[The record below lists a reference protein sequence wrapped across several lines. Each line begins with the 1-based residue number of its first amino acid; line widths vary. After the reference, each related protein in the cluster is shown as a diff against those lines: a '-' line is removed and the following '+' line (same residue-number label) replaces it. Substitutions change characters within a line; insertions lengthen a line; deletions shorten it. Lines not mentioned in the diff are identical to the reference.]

1 MNSRSAAQRRILL
14 IGPLPSSA
22 EVIGGTKVHFADTL
36 RHLEGA
42 GFDIA
47 AISTTRPRANLPRR
61 RQRANDAAALLRV
74 MRGILRNV
82 RQARLVFFNI
92 SVDSALIAASC
103 VWLLCKA
110 AGLPLALRFFG
121 NGYGFRR
128 YGPAARWWAERTF
141 LRCSLVYV
149 ETQQLRR
156 TLGGGGNIRWF
167 PNTREL
173 KISAARERG
182 KVEKLLFVSQLRM
195 EKGLA
200 EAIEACRR
208 LPEGCRLQVF
218 GPQMPDTDF
227 SLFDGHPRASYGGVL
242 DPKEVPRVLQEHD
255 LLLFPSYWRNE
266 GYPGI
271 VLEAFQCGLPVVAT
285 RWGGIPEIVGHE
297 ENGLLVEPR
306 SAAAVEAAVERLRS
320 DPDLYRRLCAGA
332 RERGEFFR
340 SGPWYRRMA
349 EDLHAL
355 ADG

>member
-1 MNSRSAAQRRILL
+1 M
-14 IGPLPSSA
+14 
-22 EVIGGTKVHFADTL
+22 HFADTL

-47 AISTTRPRANLPRR
+47 AISTTRPRANLPRW

-74 MRGILRNV
+74 VWGIVQNFRHV
-82 RQARLVFFNI
+82 RLAFLNI
-92 SVDSALIAASC
+92 SVDSARIAASGI
-103 VWLLCKA
+103 WLLCKVL
-110 AGLPLALRFFG
+110 GLPLAVQFFG

-128 YGPAARWWAERTF
+128 YGRASRWWAAQTF

-149 ETQQLRR
+149 QTRR
-156 TLGGGGNIRWF
+156 LHRTFGDAANIRWF
-167 PNTREL
+167 PNTRDL
-173 KISAARERG
+173 KIPAARERG

-200 EAIEACRR
+200 EALEACRR

-242 DPKEVPRVLQEHD
+242 DPDEVPRILQEHD

-306 SAAAVEAAVERLRS
+306 SAAAVAAAVERLRS